1 MSAINQALSDLD
13 KPPQSDDMKQPLI
26 KAEVKEV
33 RRTGKISALLSA
45 AILSLLLGG
54 WAVSS
59 TLKQPKEAQIT
70 PLKGDTEI
78 ASIASQSVEL
88 VENEPSTKPSPT
100 HRQVNSEIE
109 IYDKPDLM
117 LNKQTEIDK
126 KEGITQRDSIAVK
139 PTVVEPISIAAVES
153 TKKRAI
159 PTVMVEESMSVQ
171 QVELTPS
178 ELARKAVTRAEK
190 ALEANDS
197 VAAIKAYNEALG
209 YVPSDERSRMK
220 MSALLYGKKQ
230 LQESVKVLQQGIK
243 RDNDSI
249 KLRYALAQLLV
260 KEKQPEAALSVLEYV
275 PLHVTIEYIALRGA
289 LAQQIKHSDLA
300 IESYRMLV
308 EKEPENGRWWLGL
321 AITLERNGELSQ
333 ALDAYQKSMLNA
345 GLSSSSQAFARDR
358 VAILSEPDTTT
369 NEEVQ

>member
-13 KPPQSDDMKQPLI
+13 KQPQSDDMKQPLI

-78 ASIASQSVEL
+78 ASVASQSVEL

-109 IYDKPDLM
+109 IYDKPDLI
-117 LNKQTEIDK
+117 LIKQTVIDK
-126 KEGITQRDSIAVK
+126 KETIKQRDSTVVK
-139 PTVVEPISIAAVES
+139 PALIEPISIAAVES
-153 TKKRAI
+153 PKKRAMPAI
-159 PTVMVEESMSVQ
+159 MLKESMSVQ

-178 ELARKAVTRAEK
+178 ELAKKAVALAEK

-260 KEKQPEAALSVLEYV
+260 KEEQPEAALSVLEYV
-275 PLHVTIEYIALRGA
+275 PLNVTIEYIALRGA
-289 LAQQIKHSDLA
+289 LAQQIKHNDLA

-308 EKEPENGRWWLGL
+308 ENEPENGRWWLGL

-333 ALDAYQKSMLNA
+333 ALAAYQKSMLNA

-369 NEEVQ
+369 NEGVE